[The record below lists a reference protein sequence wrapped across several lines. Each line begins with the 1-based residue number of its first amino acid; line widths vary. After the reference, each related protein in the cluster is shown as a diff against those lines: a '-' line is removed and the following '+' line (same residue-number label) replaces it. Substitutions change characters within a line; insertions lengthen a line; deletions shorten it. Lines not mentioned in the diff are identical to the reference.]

1 MIYFKIYRNT
11 FLKILYLKGCKCLLS
26 QVDNITTIDTWLIH
40 WIISI
45 NVIKTPVIFYLCIT
59 IYSARHKVTIVFFS
73 FIIRLAFV
81 IIIVCVAYLTIYSSI
96 TMCYVSC
103 VIYFSKKIVCCVTY
117 NIWFSNKIVY
127 VVHLMVY
134 IVQ

>member
-59 IYSARHKVTIVFFS
+59 IYSARHEVTIVFFS
-73 FIIRLAFV
+73 FIIGLAFV